1 MRTFNISKGKVREP
15 QTQFGISSKDQKLLS
30 AFKLQ
35 SNYWEKRAGKKKMDG
50 FQFKYANWRNRNN
63 SRIAVIKLQGWL
75 R

>member
-35 SNYWEKRAGKKKMDG
+35 SNYWEKRAGKKKWMDFSLNMQIG
-50 FQFKYANWRNRNN
+50 G
-63 SRIAVIKLQGWL
+63 IGITVEL
-75 R
+75 RS